1 MSDKAFNIY
10 DDPVFPSSITGMKMA
25 GIFESATDKPS
36 NSEDIILDSVQTFS
50 QQQARTKAMSAVL
63 AWVEDGNFSYLNLD
77 EYIIGM
83 ADLDGDFEISDAE
96 EAYYNEIW
104 REVPDALLTLGAGAE
119 DVAKF
124 VNDEDDKSA
133 AIVGKAA
140 DALVNELEADDDEII
155 AGFALGQE
163 AVLENAGTDPDGRH
177 MILEATYKRMKVVRD
192 GQVQVVNKRMS
203 GKVRI
208 SAAQKADLREARMKA
223 HTAGANLARK
233 KSMKMRKQHGI

>member
-1 MSDKAFNIY
+1 
-10 DDPVFPSSITGMKMA
+10 
-25 GIFESATDKPS
+25 
-36 NSEDIILDSVQTFS
+36 
-50 QQQARTKAMSAVL
+50 MSAVL
-63 AWVEDGNFSYLNLD
+63 AWVDDGNFSYQNLD
-77 EYIIGM
+77 EYIIGI

-96 EAYYNEIW
+96 EAYYNEVW
-104 REVPDALLTLGAGAE
+104 REVPDALLTLGASVE

-140 DALVNELEADDDEII
+140 DTLVNELEADDDEII

-177 MILEATYKRMKVVRD
+177 MILEATYKKMKAVRD
-192 GQVQVVNKRMS
+192 GKVQLVNKRVS
-203 GKVRI
+203 GKMRL
-208 SAAQKADLREARMKA
+208 SAAQKAGLRKARMTA

-233 KSMKMRKQHGI
+233 KSMKVREQHGV